1 MVRVSTRSQV
11 PPFYAYAD
19 VSHLTDDSWGL
30 CRQWLTDIDVAVT
43 PGIDFDPVR
52 GNRFIRF
59 SYAGSLDDVREA
71 ASRIATW
78 TSKR

>member
-1 MVRVSTRSQV
+1 MSDTAPSDGA
-11 PPFYAYAD
+11 FYAYAN

-52 GNRFIRF
+52 GNHFIRF

-71 ASRIATW
+71 AERIATW
-78 TSKR
+78 TSTH